1 MYYGF
6 KDQPNIPE
14 ALQHAYAEWGFEY
27 DLMQISFFISRERIM
42 HTVGE
47 EWHPGGKN
55 CLFPCSVIPVQSA
68 TSTRFRPTE

>member
-27 DLMQISFFISRERIM
+27 DLMQISFFISRNGLCIRWER
-42 HTVGE
+42 
-47 EWHPGGKN
+47 EWHLAEK
-55 CLFPCSVIPVQSA
+55 LFVSMQRNTSPVSDFYQ
-68 TSTRFRPTE
+68 FRLIG